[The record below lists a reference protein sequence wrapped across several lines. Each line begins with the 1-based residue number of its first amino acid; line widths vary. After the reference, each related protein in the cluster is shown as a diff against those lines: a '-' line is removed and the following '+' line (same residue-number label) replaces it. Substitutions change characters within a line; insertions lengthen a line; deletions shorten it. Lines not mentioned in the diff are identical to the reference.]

1 MRKKPFIIGLT
12 GSIGMGKSAV
22 ARMFERHGI
31 PVFDA
36 DAAVRAVQGRGGAA
50 LPAIEAAFP
59 GVVRDGVLDRTEL
72 GRRVFGDAAARRRL
86 ESIVHP
92 AVHAMQQ
99 RFLRRNRH
107 RRAVL
112 LDVPLLL
119 EGRSWRS
126 CDLIVVVSAP
136 ARVQRGRV
144 LARPGMTR
152 ERFATICA
160 SQMPDAR
167 KRALADV
174 VVETG
179 RGRLHTWRHVGAIA
193 RFALRGA

>member
-1 MRKKPFIIGLT
+1 MRRKPFIIGLT

-22 ARMFERHGI
+22 ARMFERHRI

-36 DAAVRAVQGRGGAA
+36 DAAVRAVQGPGGAA

-86 ESIVHP
+86 EAIVHP

-99 RFLRRNRH
+99 RFLRRNRN
-107 RRAVL
+107 RRAVV

-119 EGRSWRS
+119 EGKSWKL
-126 CDLIVVVSAP
+126 CDLVVVVSAP

-144 LARPGMTR
+144 LARPGMTQ
-152 ERFATICA
+152 ERFAGILA
-160 SQMPDAR
+160 NQMPDAE
-167 KRALADV
+167 KRARADV

-179 RGRLHTWRHVGAIA
+179 RGRLHTWRRVGAIA